1 MKHSPTRLQ
10 AGFTLIEL
18 MIALVLGL
26 ILMSGVMQIFQS
38 SQQSYLMQEN
48 MSRMQENGRFAMD
61 FISRSIRNSDYWG
74 CPKRSTDI
82 KSILNASDV
91 FGNFPNADI
100 KGITGTNNDNGVHN
114 NANHDRND
122 NGVWDGSD
130 TITLRG
136 VEPSE
141 SFVVK
146 QPTNKIQNIQIDDGS
161 DFKNGDVVVL
171 SDCSKGNLF
180 QITNNSTSTNG
191 FVGHI
196 KNSADAK
203 TSARSPGN
211 STGSF
216 RKLFPKNS
224 QLYKVNYVTYS
235 IDESNN
241 QPAFFRTVNGVKQAL
256 VEGIEDMQILYGA
269 DINNDF
275 TADYYTTSNISGLD
289 MSKVVSI
296 RVNLLVASLN
306 DNLAAGYFP
315 YTYNGKEYTPK
326 DRKIRRVFSSTIA
339 IRNRLR

>member
-1 MKHSPTRLQ
+1 MKQSQQKLQ
-10 AGFTLIEL
+10 TGFTLIEL
-18 MIALVLGL
+18 MLALVLGL
-26 ILMSGVMQIFQS
+26 ILMGGVMQIFQS

-82 KSILNASDV
+82 KSILNASNV

-100 KGITGTNNDNGVHN
+100 KGITGINNDTDNTN
-114 NANHDRND
+114 EIRNHT
-122 NGVWDGSD
+122 D
-130 TITLRG
+130 TITLTG

-141 SFVVK
+141 SFVVQ
-146 QPTNKIQNIQIDDGS
+146 QPTNKIQNIQVNDSS

-180 QITNNSTSTNG
+180 QITNNPSSENNY
-191 FVGHI
+191 VGHTKI
-196 KNSADAK
+196 AADGK
-203 TSARSPGN
+203 SSARSPGN
-211 STGSF
+211 STGNF

-224 QLYKVNYVTYS
+224 QLYKAKYVTYS
-235 IDESNN
+235 IGESNN
-241 QPAFFRTVNGVKQAL
+241 QPTFFRTVNGVKQAL

-275 TADYYTTSNISGLD
+275 TADYYTTANTIGLD

-296 RVNLLVASLN
+296 RVNLLVVSLN